1 MCSPV
6 YCLTPPSLL
15 SRYCF
20 SRFTCV
26 LLVCLPIYSPGVSS
40 PVLICCFSSCECY
53 VCTYCSYLPV
63 GLFFPLGVVFVHF
76 CFILLLKTH
85 HSPALESLP
94 HLSSTLMTE
103 QISQMRTQRRMG
115 SHQPPASNIS
125 SPLYQRIL
133 QFQALS
139 SIRQQGTD
147 VRRFALTFCGAAE
160 GWGYNDA
167 ALKASSTVPLR
178 SPSAYGG

>member
-40 PVLICCFSSCECY
+40 PVLICCFTSCVWY
-53 VCTYCSYLPV
+53 VCTYCSYLV
-63 GLFFPLGVVFVHF
+63 ACLFFPLGVVFVSF
-76 CFILLLKTH
+76 CFFLLLKTH
-85 HSPALESLP
+85 HSPALESSP

-147 VRRFALTFCGAAE
+147 VRRFALTSVGQQRA
-160 GWGYNDA
+160 WGTMMRPSRT
-167 ALKASSTVPLR
+167 SSTVPLR